1 MQASF
6 WSQLVVR
13 SVFAILSFHT
23 ASLLSAADW
32 PQYRGPNQDGVSP
45 EVLRTNWTA
54 QPPQQLWK
62 VPLDAGLSSL
72 TIQNGRVFTMERHGD
87 TITGREFCVA
97 LNAGTGAQ
105 LWETDVDLAD
115 YPDGG
120 VWSGSGPNDDGPR
133 STPTADGDRVY
144 ALGSYLNLVCLNVT
158 NGAVI
163 WSRNL
168 MSEYA
173 SGIVSWQSAG
183 SPLVVGDLVYV
194 AAATSVDRLFAFNKH
209 TGALAWRKHNDTM
222 TQASPVFATIAGV
235 PQVIFFTQS
244 GLVSVKPDTGDQ
256 LWRYLLPPDAFST
269 STASSAVVAGNLVY
283 CSAAYGV
290 GAGVVGVTNNAGT
303 LTATQVWR
311 TQGSRQN
318 HWATPIFHDGHFY
331 GVYGHGSLS
340 VQCIE
345 AQSGTIK
352 WQQAGVGY
360 GSVLKVGRH
369 LLVLEDDGWL
379 SLVRLNPNSYQEI
392 DRFRALTGKCWNNAA
407 VSDGIVYVRST
418 LEAAAYALA
427 APRVELS
434 ATVGTITPQ
443 GFELTLVSDDEQ
455 PITVERAAG
464 IAVYHTDNPAAPRA
478 NWSRL
483 QQPFVTSGNGLKI
496 NDPGVTGAA
505 QRFYRAE
512 ETP

>member
-1 MQASF
+1 MQASCLSR
-6 WSQLVVR
+6 WGVR
-13 SVFAILSFHT
+13 CVLAIFSSLSYT
-23 ASLLSAADW
+23 VLSAADW
-32 PQYRGPNQDGVSP
+32 PQYRGPNHDGVSP
-45 EVLRTNWTA
+45 EIIRTNWTA

-62 VPLDAGLSSL
+62 VPIGAALSSL
-72 TIQNGRVFTMERHGD
+72 AIQNGRVFTMERHGD

-97 LNAGTGAQ
+97 LDVATGAE

-115 YPDGG
+115 YPDAG
-120 VWSGSGPNDDGPR
+120 VGPDDGPR
-133 STPTADGDRVY
+133 STPTVDGDRVY
-144 ALGSYLNLVCLNVT
+144 ALGSYLNLVCMNAT

-168 MSEYA
+168 MTDYA
-173 SGIVSWQSAG
+173 SGIVPWQSAG

-209 TGALAWRKHNDTM
+209 TGTLVWRKHNDTM
-222 TQASPVFATIAGV
+222 TQASPVYATVAGM

-269 STASSAVVAGNLVY
+269 STAASPVVAGNLVY
-283 CSAAYGV
+283 ASAAYGV

-318 HWATPIFHDGHFY
+318 HWATPIFHEGHFY

-340 VQCIE
+340 LQCVD
-345 AQSGTIK
+345 ALSGTIK

-360 GSVLKVGRH
+360 GSVLKVGRY
-369 LLVLEDDGWL
+369 LVVLEDGGWVA
-379 SLVRLNPNSYQEI
+379 LVRLSPEAPYQEV
-392 DRFRALTGKCWNNAA
+392 DRFRALTGRCWNNAA
-407 VSDGIVYVRST
+407 IADGILYVRST
-418 LEAAAYALA
+418 LEVAAYHLA
-427 APRVELS
+427 APRVELTS
-434 ATVGTITPQ
+434 TTGTITPQ
-443 GFELTLVSDDEQ
+443 GFQLTMTSEDGQ
-455 PITVERAAG
+455 PIDSARATRISVFHAADPATPPAG
-464 IAVYHTDNPAAPRA
+464 WV
-478 NWSRL
+478 RL
-483 QQPFVTSGNGLKI
+483 QEPFVTEGNTLKV
-496 NDPGVTGAA
+496 NDPGATGAA